1 MIVIGIAGY
10 AKAGKDTFVSIAKTI
25 LTRND
30 YRPIRIAF
38 ADKLK
43 DEVQGMLYDNR
54 FKLDVK
60 KLTPEEKERV
70 RPLFVFWGCQRRYE
84 SDGGLYW
91 VDVVQEWL
99 EDIAYECK
107 QEGESDERIVALVSD
122 VRFPNESKWI
132 HETWNGQVIHL
143 RRYKKVPIGVGVDEK
158 GCMMTTSYNHEYDP
172 APNEEEFKQDPLVLA
187 QADYRVEWENK
198 GAKSSEEAAKDPELH
213 EIVLKALNALPV
225 FNGKLI

>member
-25 LTRND
+25 LERND
-30 YRPIRIAF
+30 YRAIRVAF

-43 DEVQGMLYDNR
+43 DEVQGMLYDNQ

-84 SDGGLYW
+84 SEGGLYW
-91 VDVVQEWL
+91 VDVVNDWL
-99 EDIAYECK
+99 EDIVYEYK
-107 QEGESDERIVALVSD
+107 EHGESTERIVALISD
-122 VRFPNESKWI
+122 VRFPNEAKWI
-132 HETWNGQVIHL
+132 HETWKGQVVHL
-143 RRYKKVPIGVGVDEK
+143 RRYKKVPIGVNIDEH
-158 GCMMTTSYNHEYDP
+158 GCMKTTAYNHEYDL
-172 APNEEEFKQDPLVLA
+172 APNEEEFKQDPLVLG

-198 GAKSSEEAAKDPELH
+198 RAKSSEEATQDPELH
-213 EIVLKALNALPV
+213 KIVLKALNTLPM
-225 FNGKLI
+225 FNGILK